1 MVFDQGVFTQPGVE
15 NYFVVLIIHCFIIYL
30 FEHPLLERQKKPLI
44 PVAASSA
51 AAATLPA
58 HSTIRLDKQ
67 RGLTVQIYVLVRVH
81 GK

>member
-1 MVFDQGVFTQPGVE
+1 MVFDQAVFTQPGVE
-15 NYFVVLIIHCFIIYL
+15 NYFVVLIIHCFIICL

-51 AAATLPA
+51 A